1 MSYRVAIIN
10 ISHESN
16 TFANGLTTAENFR
29 SHLFQRGADVLDYHR
44 VGKGTIAG
52 ALSVLE
58 PAGVELIPTISANT
72 TPGPMVADAALKEFW
87 AMVEADLKAAGRI
100 DGVFAPQHGAAVSE
114 IEKDM
119 DGWWLTQIR
128 RVVGPEV
135 PIIGTLDPHCFITEA
150 MAKAAN
156 ALLPYKTNPHVDS
169 FERGVKAATLLLRTL
184 KGEIN
189 PKQTFCLPPM
199 IMNIERQHSGSEPLA
214 SLCRACDELEN
225 TPGVLDASVI
235 LGYPYSDL
243 PEMGSGMQVIA
254 DGNAELSR
262 EKALELGQKLWDE
275 REALLPS
282 LLTPEAALA
291 EADATSKPVCLL
303 DMGDNVG
310 GGGSG
315 QGTWLLPLL
324 AKRTDLKT
332 FFTIYDPAAA
342 QKAIEAGP
350 GATVSLCLGGKSDA
364 PSEGEAFSFTGKV
377 KNIPPHQYRDLKV
390 RHGGRKDFII
400 GPSALVVDENE
411 SLHILITSVRTSPNS
426 YLLMTNCGVHPHDVD
441 LIVAKGVNAPLA
453 AFDGLCTNFI
463 KINTPGLTSADPN
476 HFPFVNRRKPF
487 HPFEADAPFRP
498 EECLLAGR

>member
-16 TFANGLTTAENFR
+16 TFAEGVTTAKDFYD
-29 SHLFQRGADVLDYHR
+29 HLVQRGENVLSYHR
-44 VGKGTIAG
+44 GGKGTLSG

-58 PAGVELIPTISANT
+58 SAEVELIPIISANT
-72 TPGPMVADAALKEFW
+72 TPGPVVADAALKEFW
-87 AMVEADLKAAGRI
+87 SFAAADLKAAGRI
-100 DGVFAPQHGAAVSE
+100 DGVLAAQHGAAVSE
-114 IEKDM
+114 VEKDM

-128 RVVGPEV
+128 ELVGPEI
-135 PIIGTLDPHCFITEA
+135 PIICTLDPHCFITEA
-150 MAKAAN
+150 MTSAAN
-156 ALLPYKTNPHVDS
+156 ALLPYKTNPHIDS
-169 FERGVKAATLLLRTL
+169 FERGAKAAQLLLKTL
-184 KGEIN
+184 SGEIK
-189 PKQTFCLPPM
+189 PTQTFCLPPM

-214 SLCRACDELEN
+214 SLCRACDALEEL
-225 TPGVLDASVI
+225 PGVLDASVI

-243 PEMGSGMQVIA
+243 PEMGSGIQVIT
-254 DGNAELSR
+254 DGDAALSR
-262 EKALELGQKLWDE
+262 EKALELGQQLWNE
-275 REALLPS
+275 RENLLPS

-291 EADATSKPVCLL
+291 LADTTPKPVCLL

-315 QGTWLLPLL
+315 QGTWLLPLV

-332 FFTIYDPAAA
+332 FFTIYDPQAA
-342 QKAIEAGP
+342 QQAIEAGL

-364 PSEGEAFSFTGKV
+364 PNEGEAFSFTGTV

-400 GPSALVVDENE
+400 GPSALVVDEHN

-426 YLLMTNCGVHPHDVD
+426 YLLMTNCGVHPTDVD

-453 AFDGLCTNFI
+453 GFDGLCTHFI
-463 KINTPGLTSADPN
+463 KINTPGLTSADPE
-476 HFPFVNRRKPF
+476 HFHFVNRRKPF
-487 HPFEADAPFRP
+487 HPFEPDAPFHP
-498 EECLLAGR
+498 EECLLKGR